1 MPELDLN
8 YAAIIVSVIA
18 SMILGMIWYSPAMF
32 GNMWMKLSGLKKE
45 DIKKEEAN
53 KGMFA
58 SAVAALVMAAVLSQF
73 VILTSADTF
82 DEGAK
87 VAFWLWL
94 GFVATVGVSEY
105 IYTKRPAKLFVIN
118 MGYHLASMLLMGGI
132 LASWS

>member
-58 SAVAALVMAAVLSQF
+58 SAVAALVMVAVLSQF
-73 VILTSADTF
+73 VILTRANTF